1 MLYENWLRIS
11 SKIKTPPCPP
21 LQENIE
27 AEYLVIGGGFAGLH
41 AALTL
46 ANAKKNVVL
55 LEKTVCG
62 GSSSGQSGGFL
73 TPESEED
80 LHKLI
85 DSLGNKKAKKIYE
98 IPLKG
103 VQLIIDTVKKN
114 NFDCDLREQDS
125 LYVSIKKGHNNKI
138 EEEAETRKEMGLP
151 YELIDEK
158 ELKKVHPGKK
168 YLIGLKYPGSY
179 GINSFAYTQEM
190 KNLLLKK
197 GVKIYEDSEVHK
209 IEDTKAITHLG
220 SVKAKKIIICMDK
233 LKKEFDADISK
244 KAYHVQ
250 TYLAISEPLSKE
262 EIKTIYPKK
271 ELMCWDTR
279 WNYAH
284 YRPVAGNRILIGGSS
299 TLTAYHP
306 RYYLSPKVIQRFID
320 ELKENFPVI
329 KSLQFTNYW
338 AGLIDVTKDLV
349 PIVDTDPKNKSIT
362 YVMGCAGLNWAA
374 YCGDFVARKLLNPKD
389 TEDFSDF
396 VGINRKFY
404 LTDSFQKIFG
414 KRITFGLSHLREMLK

>member
-11 SKIKTPPCPP
+11 SKVKTPPCPP

-27 AEYLVIGGGFAGLH
+27 SEYLVIGGGFAGLH

-46 ANAKKNVVL
+46 ANAKKSVVL

-80 LHKLI
+80 LRMLI
-85 DSLGNKKAKKIYE
+85 KRYGEEKAKKIYNVPS
-98 IPLKG
+98 IGLD
-103 VQLIIDTVKKN
+103 IIIKTIKEN
-114 NFDCDLREQDS
+114 NFNCDFKKQDS
-125 LYVSIKKGHNNKI
+125 LYFSANRRHNKFI
-138 EEEAETRKEMGLP
+138 EEEAETRKKAGLP
-151 YELIDEK
+151 YEFLNK
-158 ELKKVHPGKK
+158 NALKKVHPGKN
-168 YLIGLKYPGSY
+168 YILGLKYPGSY
-179 GINSFAYTQEM
+179 GVNSFAYTQEM

-209 IEDTKAITHLG
+209 IEYTKALTHLG

-233 LKKEFDADISK
+233 IKKEFDEDVSK
-244 KAYHVQ
+244 KAYHIQ

-262 EIKTIYPKK
+262 EMKAIYPKE

-279 WNYAH
+279 ILYTH
-284 YRPVAGNRILIGGSS
+284 YRPIMGNKIIIGGSS
-299 TLTAYHP
+299 FWATY
-306 RYYLSPKVIQRFID
+306 SPKYSHSPKIVQKYINEF
-320 ELKENFPVI
+320 KENFPAV
-329 KSLQFTNYW
+329 KNLQFTNYW
-338 AGLIDVTKDLV
+338 AGLIDITKDLV
-349 PIVDTDPKNKSIT
+349 PIVDTDPKNKSIN

-374 YCGDFVARKLLNPKD
+374 YCGDFIARKLLNPKN

-404 LTDSFQKIFG
+404 FSDSFQKIFG